1 MKQPTTTVHDE
12 LSKLVP
18 VLTETARR
26 QDPER
31 ATACDCVHW
40 DGESCRPTVAAN
52 MYKTDRYY
60 IVAYD
65 TCPTECDCYQ
75 PRNVT

>member
-1 MKQPTTTVHDE
+1 MTVATD
-12 LSKLVP
+12 LQAP
-18 VLTETARR
+18 
-26 QDPER
+26 